1 MDKIIY
7 NKASGDIVAFAYAA
21 QNIQA
26 VLGNNNNSDYIEVEN
41 LPTDDQ
47 YIFTHRVNLTT
58 LEIETKT

>member
-1 MDKIIY
+1 MNKII
-7 NKASGDIVAFAYAA
+7 F
-21 QNIQA
+21 
-26 VLGNNNNSDYIEVEN
+26 NNSTGDLICYVSSLQDLDTVLSNFVNCNYIEVEN